1 METKVER
8 NGEGMDKKWRAN
20 GEENKNGERMDKV
33 ILLKSDDSSK
43 HDQGYHFYKNYICR
57 FEVDLRSKV

>member
-1 METKVER
+1 
-8 NGEGMDKKWRAN
+8 MDKKWRAN

-33 ILLKSDDSSK
+33 IHLKSDESSK
-43 HDQGYHFYKNYICR
+43 HDLGYHFCKNYICR

>member
-33 ILLKSDDSSK
+33 IRLKSDDSSK
-43 HDQGYHFYKNYICR
+43 HDLGYHFYKNYICR